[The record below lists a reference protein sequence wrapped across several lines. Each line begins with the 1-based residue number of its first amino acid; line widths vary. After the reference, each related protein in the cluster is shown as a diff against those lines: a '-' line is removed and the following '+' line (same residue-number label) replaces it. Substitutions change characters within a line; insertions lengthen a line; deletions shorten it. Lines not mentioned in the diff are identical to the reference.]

1 MSCKIILMTEEQW
14 ANSQISIVMRYGSC
28 CINGEF
34 FVIVDKRGKY
44 IFECSLEAERQGRDK
59 AIEPG
64 EPCDLVCCDYVPV
77 YRKLGREGFL
87 AWLRDESA
95 DHSLDAAYK
104 FAGLKQRKSKKVKE

>member
-1 MSCKIILMTEEQW
+1 MREITIDKDKLVQAYKAATDEQK
-14 ANSQISIVMRYGSC
+14 QLLTDR
-28 CINGEF
+28 NGEF
-34 FVIVDKRGKY
+34 FIIVDKRGKD

-64 EPCDLVCCDYVPV
+64 EPCELVRRDYVPV

-95 DHSLDAAYK
+95 DHSLEAAYEY
-104 FAGLKQRKSKKVKE
+104 AGLKQRKSKK